1 MSDSK
6 YGNYTEEELEELEDK
21 LREEDFEERE
31 EEMLVDGKSVF
42 EIDRIKREKKPEESS
57 E

>member
-1 MSDSK
+1 MSDNA

-21 LREEDFEERE
+21 LREEDYEQHE
-31 EEMLVDGKSVF
+31 EEMLVDGRSVF
-42 EIDRIKREKKPEESS
+42 EIDRLKREKKPEEDS

>member
-1 MSDSK
+1 MSDSA

-21 LREEDFEERE
+21 LREEDYEQRE
-31 EEMLVDGKSVF
+31 DEMLVDGRSVF
-42 EIDRIKREKKPEESS
+42 EIDRLKREKKPEEDS